1 MHPVLLLNKPSR
13 TMKLRNSFIYILLL
27 FTLSNCRQLRELQ
40 SFAKCDFRLRD
51 VEKTTLAGMNV
62 QNVRSISDLSFAQAA
77 RITTA
82 YANGSLPL
90 DLLLNIEVKNPNANP
105 ASMNSMEWIMLIDD
119 KEIVDGIVNERIAID
134 PNGGIS
140 TLPIR
145 ISTDLRKVLSGMS
158 PEQAV
163 NMGLGLAGQNGKP
176 TRITLKVKPS
186 IMVGQTVLK
195 YPGYINVHNEFGGS
209 SSN

>member
-1 MHPVLLLNKPSR
+1 
-13 TMKLRNSFIYILLL
+13 MKLRNSFLCILLL
-27 FTLSNCRQLRELQ
+27 FFLSNCRQLRELQ
-40 SFAKCDFRLRD
+40 SFANCDFRLRN

-77 RITTA
+77 KITTA

-90 DLLLNIEVKNPNANP
+90 DLVVNVEVKNPNANP

-119 KEIVDGIVNERIAID
+119 KEIVDGVVNERIAID

-145 ISTDLRKVLSGMS
+145 INTDLRKVLSGMS

-163 NMGLGLAGQNGKP
+163 NMGLGLSGQNGKP

-195 YPGYINVHNEFGGS
+195 YPGYINVNSEFGGDK
-209 SSN
+209 